1 MVNPYE
7 DLEFNKRG
15 EGLWRL
21 RTNQQRLKAPWSKP
35 ILAKRNPLEFRTS
48 PITTFQPYS
57 DKEQRWD
64 TRVPTS
70 DVSLSKVNSSKMNF
84 DRSIDNRKTY
94 QNRMNVIDARV
105 KVIREEIDAET
116 DPTVILT
123 LAQERNSLIMERSI
137 LESNDEA
144 AKKNAELHL
153 KTMHTYRDSVG
164 DFFIDG
170 PHTTEN
176 RAVLGSLLL
185 AGAVAY
191 GMYYLLIPTGPRR
204 RAYRSLFSE
213 SPVSG
218 AFGGITS

>member
-15 EGLWRL
+15 EGLWRF
-21 RTNQQRLKAPWSKP
+21 RNNKWRFKPPWTKP
-35 ILAKRNPLEFRTS
+35 VIFPKKDPYSEWRVLPGSPLTL
-48 PITTFQPYS
+48 QPYS

-64 TRVPTS
+64 TRIPTS
-70 DVSLSKVNSSKMNF
+70 DVPLSEVTRSWTHF
-84 DRSIDNRKTY
+84 DRSIDNRKNY
-94 QNRMNVIDARV
+94 QRRMNEIDARV
-105 KVIREEIDAET
+105 KVIKEEINAET
-116 DPTVILT
+116 DPTVIVA
-123 LAQERNSLIMERSI
+123 LAQERNSLVMERSI
-137 LESNDEA
+137 AESNDEA

-153 KTMHTYRDSVG
+153 KTMHNYRDSVG

-176 RAVLGSLLL
+176 RAALGSLLL

-191 GMYYLLIPTGPRR
+191 GMYYLLVPTGPARR
-204 RAYRSLFSE
+204 PYRSLFSE

-218 AFGGITS
+218 AFR